1 MENKPLFIHLR
12 THTSYSLLEG
22 AILPEE
28 LSNICKDE
36 SMPAVGITDT
46 GNMFGSLEISEK
58 LSKDG
63 IQPIIGCQLDIKTIF
78 EGFEIYSSIV
88 LIAKDASGYKNLM
101 KLSSSFYLKSQDEK
115 KHITV
120 NHLEQF
126 NKGLICLSGGP
137 NGLLGSLF
145 LKNKKKDALKICK
158 WLKEVFKDRLYIE
171 LQRHPDN
178 NKKNLKAEQETEPF
192 FLELAYENNIPLVA
206 TNDVYFKDSKMF
218 EAHDA
223 LLCIADGV
231 YVDQTAKRRKLTPE
245 HYFKSSSE
253 MCELFSDLP
262 EAIRNTII
270 IAKRCSVK
278 AELKAPILP
287 KFANNEV
294 DELYIQSSEGLKKRL
309 LTDKLIGNEKDYWS
323 RLNYELEVIK
333 KMGFPGY
340 FLIVADFIKWAKN
353 NRIPVGPGRGSGA
366 GSMVAY
372 SLEITDLDPIRY
384 GLLFERF
391 LNPDRVSMP
400 DFDIDFCME
409 RREEVI
415 KYVQKKYGS
424 ERVAHIITFGALL
437 SKAAVR
443 DIGRVL
449 QVPYNKVDTLAKMI
463 PLDGT
468 KPLSISQAIEQEP
481 KLKEAS
487 KESEVINRLLN
498 YAQKVEGLLRNAAT
512 HAAGIVI
519 ADKSLEE
526 MVPLYKDPRSEMP
539 ATQFNMK
546 WVEQAGLVKFDFL
559 GLKTLTVIQNALDL
573 ISLKDIQIDI
583 TKIPL
588 DDKKTFVLYSE
599 AKTTAVFQVESS
611 GMKDALRQ
619 LRPTKIEDIIA
630 LVALYRPG
638 PMENIPTFCK
648 VKNNNVQRK
657 LIHPLIDNILDET
670 QGIIVYQE
678 QVMQIARQ
686 MGGYSLAEAD
696 LLRRA
701 MGKKIKSAMD
711 NEKPRFLEG
720 AKKNGV
726 NNTIANSVWNLLKKF
741 ANYGFNKSHA
751 AGYAIL
757 SYQTAWLKAN
767 YPVEFMAAIMNCDIT
782 YTDKLAIYKREID
795 QLKINLISP
804 CINLSDSKF
813 TVLDGSLIYA
823 LSALKNVGVSAMD
836 YIVEIRASQGDFKT
850 IFDFARRVD
859 LKKIGKRSLES
870 LIRAGTFD
878 KLFYDRGTLLTSIDK
893 IVSYSES
900 MFFEKTTKQSNLF
913 SLENEFNN
921 EPEMI
926 LSDEW
931 SNEKKLEEELSSV
944 GYYLSGHPLDQFLSE
959 FNDKQINLFSFVK
972 ENNLNQPKLYK
983 MVGIINNIQEK
994 ISAKGNKIAFLQ
1006 LSDPSG
1012 IYEVIIFSDLLKSKE
1027 SFIRKGK
1034 IVVLDCVASF
1044 DRENI
1049 RLVARNL
1056 NNFLQEEDKNL
1067 GKMFIKIN
1075 DNFEPKDLANAL
1087 KNNKEEKNKKFYVS
1101 IKIISF
1107 NFKDNLT
1114 IALPENFLLDN
1125 EDIDQIKK
1133 IDGVLG
1139 IEMIT

>member
-1 MENKPLFIHLR
+1 MENNPRFIHLR

-28 LSNICKDE
+28 IAKICKDE
-36 SMPAVGITDT
+36 LMPAVGITDT

-63 IQPIIGCQLDIKTIF
+63 IQPIIGCQLDIKTIL
-78 EGFEIYSSIV
+78 EGFKVYSSVV
-88 LIAKDASGYKNLM
+88 LIAKDELGYKNLM

-120 NHLEQF
+120 DELEKF

-137 NGLLGSLF
+137 SGLLGTLF
-145 LKNKKKDALKICK
+145 LKNKKKDALKMCK
-158 WLKEVFKDRLYIE
+158 WLQEVFEDRLYIE

-178 NKKNLKAEQETEPF
+178 NKENLKTEQETEPL
-192 FLELAYENNIPLVA
+192 FLELAYENNIPIVA
-206 TNDVYFKDSKMF
+206 TNDVYFRDSKMF

-253 MCELFSDLP
+253 MCDLFSDLP
-262 EAIRNTII
+262 EAISNTII

-278 AELKAPILP
+278 AELKDPILP

-294 DELYIQSSEGLKKRL
+294 EELYTQAFEGLKKRL
-309 LTDKLIGNEKDYWS
+309 STEKIIENEKDYWS

-353 NRIPVGPGRGSGA
+353 NRVPVGPGRGSGA

-391 LNPDRVSMP
+391 LNPDRVTMP

-415 KYVQKKYGS
+415 KYVQKKYGT

-449 QVPYNKVDTLAKMI
+449 QIPYNKVDSLAKMI

-468 KPLSISQAIEQEP
+468 KPVSISQAIEQEP
-481 KLKEAS
+481 KLKEAL
-487 KESEVINRLLN
+487 KESEVINRLLD

-512 HAAGIVI
+512 HAAGVVI
-519 ADKSLEE
+519 ADKPLEE
-526 MVPLYKDPRSEMP
+526 MVPLYKDPRSEMQ

-573 ISLKDIQIDI
+573 ISLRNIKIDI
-583 TKIPL
+583 TKIPY
-588 DDKKTFVLYSE
+588 DDKKTFLLYSE

-648 VKNNNVQRK
+648 VKNKNVQRK

-711 NEKPRFLEG
+711 AEKPRFLEG

-726 NNTIANSVWNLLKKF
+726 NNSIANSVWNLLKKF

-782 YTDKLAIYKREID
+782 FTDKLSVYKREID
-795 QLKINLISP
+795 DLKINLLSP
-804 CINLSDSKF
+804 CINLSDTKF
-813 TVLDGSLIYA
+813 TVVDGSLVYA
-823 LSALKNVGVSAMD
+823 LGALKNVGVNAMD
-836 YIVEIRASQGDFKT
+836 YIVKVRLEKGNFKS

-870 LIRAGTFD
+870 LIKAGVFD
-878 KLFYDRGTLLTSIDK
+878 KLLDDRGSCLASIDK
-893 IVSYSES
+893 IVSYSENI
-900 MFFEKTTKQSNLF
+900 FFEKTTKQSNLF
-913 SLENEFNN
+913 SLENEFDN
-921 EPEMI
+921 EPEI
-926 LSDEW
+926 IVSDKW
-931 SNEKKLEEELSSV
+931 SNDKKLEEELSSV
-944 GYYLSGHPLDQFLSE
+944 GFYLSGHPLDQFLSE
-959 FNDKQINLFSFVK
+959 FKNKQINLFSFVK
-972 ENNLNQPKLYK
+972 RNVSNQPKLYK

-1012 IYEVIIFSDLLKSKE
+1012 IYEVTIFSDLLISKE
-1027 SFIRKGK
+1027 SLIKKGK
-1034 IVVLDCVASF
+1034 NVVLDCVVSF
-1044 DRENI
+1044 DKDNI
-1049 RLVARNL
+1049 RLVARSL
-1056 NNFLQEEDKNL
+1056 NNFTQTEERTA
-1067 GKMFIKIN
+1067 GEMIIKIN
-1075 DNFEPKDLANAL
+1075 NDFEPIYLANVL
-1087 KNNKEEKNKKFYVS
+1087 SNNKEEKNHKIYVS
-1101 IKIISF
+1101 IKIISC
-1107 NFKDNLT
+1107 NFKDNIT
-1114 IALPENFLLDN
+1114 IALPEKFLLND
-1125 EDIDQIKK
+1125 EDIDQIRK
-1133 IDGVLG
+1133 INGVLE
-1139 IEMIT
+1139 IEIIT